1 MVLFFRSSKAF
12 LAIKSSQNLD
22 LIEID
27 KLKWLFGDAHF
38 IDAHIME
45 GTFIGPRKEM
55 ITPWSTNAVEITENM
70 GIPGIERIEEFILNE
85 DPAHNFDPM
94 LQQVYKDLDQDI
106 FTVENSPEPVKFIA
120 DISDYNTKEG
130 LALSKDEITY
140 LKQLSIKL
148 KRQLTDSEIFGF
160 SQVNSEHCRHKIFNG
175 AFIIDNQEKEMS
187 LFQLI
192 KLTTNTNPNRVVSAY
207 KDNCAFIQGPE
218 IEQFA
223 PVRQDIPEYFK
234 TENFESVLSI
244 KAETH
249 NFPTTVEPFNGAAT
263 GSGGEIRDRIAGG
276 KASMPLAGTAV
287 YMTSYP
293 RLGNEKKWEKNIK
306 PRKWLYQTPEEILIK
321 ASNGA
326 SDFGNKFGQPL
337 ICGSLLTFE
346 HFEDNKQYGYDKVI
360 MLAGGIGYGKKIDSL
375 KDDPKKGDKIVLMG
389 GDNYRI
395 GMGGGAVSSVAT
407 GEFDNAIELNAVQRS
422 NPEMQKRVANA
433 IRALAESKNNPI
445 VSIHDH
451 GAGGHL
457 NCLSELVE
465 NIGGK
470 IQIEK
475 LPIGDPTLSDKEIVG
490 NESQER
496 MGLILKEK
504 DTGFLKDIAERERA
518 PMYVVG
524 ETTGDLQFTFDH
536 KEGSTKP
543 IDLKIEDM
551 FGNPPKTIMRDT
563 NISHQ
568 FQEPEYEISKIIDY
582 IKEVLQLEEVG
593 CKDWLTNKVDRSVT
607 GKVAKQQCAGPL
619 QLPLNNLGVSAL
631 DYKGE
636 KGLATALGHAPIP
649 AIIDSKVGSIISIAE
664 SLTNVIWA
672 PIEGGIKGI
681 SLSANWMWP
690 CKNPGEDARLYDAVK
705 AASDFSIA
713 LGLNIPTGKD
723 SLSMTQKYPDKSVVF
738 APGTV
743 IISAVGEVSDIK
755 KIVEPVIQDVT
766 DSIILFIELSKQKF
780 KIGGSS
786 FAQTLNK
793 LGNET
798 PSVAD
803 PEYFKIAFSTIQK
816 LINEELIIAGHDIS
830 AGGMITTLL
839 EMTFAQN
846 HIGLDLDLSSIE
858 ESDLVKTLF
867 SQNPGIII
875 QIDPNSDAIK
885 ILEEDGINYKK
896 IGTLHDQFNIR
907 INDIHKKI
915 ELDIDE
921 MRDIWFGTST
931 LLDAKQCG
939 EKLAQERFDN
949 FKLNELN
956 YKFPSNFIGNFGQY
970 GIDPNRKKSS
980 GIKAAI
986 IREKGVNGD
995 REMAWIMH
1003 LAGMDVK
1010 DVHMTD
1016 LISGRETLE
1025 DLNMIVFV
1033 GGFSNSDVLGSAKG
1047 WAGAFIYNTKAK
1059 EALDKFYKR
1068 EDTLSL
1074 GVCNGCQLMIEL
1086 GVVTP
1091 DHLQKPTMLHN
1102 ESGKFESA
1110 FLNVDIKK
1118 NHSVM
1123 LSTLAGSKLG
1133 IWVAHGEGK
1142 FNLPEDELT
1151 YHIPMKYSKSSYPA
1165 NPNGS
1170 DYSTASLCSANGRHL
1185 VMMPHLERATYPWN
1199 WAHYPSD
1206 RRNDE
1211 LTPWV
1216 EAFANAREWIK
1227 KNSVKSTN

>member
-1 MVLFFRSSKAF
+1 MVLFFRSPNAY
-12 LAIKSSQNLD
+12 LAVETRQILD
-22 LIEID
+22 KTNND
-27 KLKWLFGDAHF
+27 KLKWLFGNATF
-38 IDAHIME
+38 IDTDVME
-45 GTFIGPRKEM
+45 GTFVGPRKEM
-55 ITPWSTNAVEITENM
+55 ITPWSTNAVEITQNM
-70 GIPGIERIEEFILNE
+70 GIEGIKRIEEFKLTE
-85 DPAHNFDPM
+85 DSDPEFDPM
-94 LQQVYKDLDQDI
+94 LQRVYYELGQDL
-106 FTVENSPEPVKFIA
+106 FTIDKKPAPVQNID
-120 DISDYNTKEG
+120 DISAYNKQEG
-130 LALSKDEITY
+130 LALSPDEISY
-140 LKQLSIKL
+140 LEKLSNKL
-148 KRQLTDSEIFGF
+148 NRKLTDSEIFGF

-175 AFIIDNQEKEMS
+175 TFIIDGQEKELS

-192 KLTTNTNPNRVVSAY
+192 KLTTTTNPNRVVSAY
-207 KDNCAFIQGPE
+207 KDNCAFIQGPT

-223 PVRQDIPEYFK
+223 PISQDVPEYFK
-234 TENFESVLSI
+234 TEQFESVLSI

-293 RLGNEKKWEKNIK
+293 RLDGGRKWEKGIK
-306 PRKWLYQTPEEILIK
+306 PRKWLYHTPEEILIK

-337 ICGSLLTFE
+337 ICGSLMTFE
-346 HFEDNKQYGYDKVI
+346 HFEDQKEYGFDKVI
-360 MLAGGIGYGKKIDSL
+360 MLAGGIGYGKKVDSL
-375 KDDPKKGDKIVLMG
+375 KDNPKKGDKIVLMG

-407 GEFDNAIELNAVQRS
+407 GEFANAIELNAVQRS

-475 LPIGDPTLSDKEIVG
+475 LPVGDPTLSDKEIVG

-496 MGLILKEK
+496 MGLILKK
-504 DTGFLKDIAERERA
+504 GDTKLLQDISARERA
-518 PMYVVG
+518 PMYIIG
-524 ETTGDLQFTFDH
+524 ETTGDHQFTFEHSDDRP
-536 KEGSTKP
+536 KP

-551 FGNPPKTIMRDT
+551 FGNPPKTIMRD
-563 NISHQ
+563 NAIIHE
-568 FQEPEYEISKIIDY
+568 FEELKYDISKIAEY
-582 IKEVLQLEEVG
+582 VRHVLQLEEVA

-631 DYKGE
+631 DYQGM
-636 KGLATALGHAPIP
+636 KGLATSLGHAPAVALVSP
-649 AIIDSKVGSIISIAE
+649 KNGSILSIAE
-664 SLTNVIWA
+664 SLTNIIWA
-672 PIEGGIKGI
+672 PIEGGLQGI

-690 CKNPGEDARLYDAVK
+690 CKNPGEDARLYEAVK
-705 AASDFSIA
+705 AASDFALA
-713 LGLNIPTGKD
+713 LGINIPTGKD
-723 SLSMTQKYPDKSVVF
+723 SLSMTQKYSDNEVVY

-743 IISAVGEVSDIK
+743 IITAAGEVTNIK
-755 KIVEPVIQDVT
+755 KVVEPVIQNITESVLLYID
-766 DSIILFIELSKQKF
+766 LSKDNF
-780 KIGGSS
+780 KLGGSS
-786 FAQTLNK
+786 FGQTLNK
-793 LGNET
+793 IGNET
-798 PSVAD
+798 PGVTDAA
-803 PEYFKIAFSTIQK
+803 YFKYVFEAVQT
-816 LINEELIIAGHDIS
+816 LIHEGLILAGHDIS

-839 EMTFAQN
+839 EMSFSQTE
-846 HIGLDLDLSSIE
+846 IGIDLDLSSIHE
-858 ESDLVKTLF
+858 PDLIKTLF

-875 QIDPNSDAIK
+875 QVERNGEAIK
-885 ILEEDGINYKK
+885 VLEDAGINFKK
-896 IGTLHDQFNIR
+896 IGKPYKQHKLR
-907 INDIHKKI
+907 IIDIHTKF

-921 MRDIWFGTST
+921 MRDLWFKTSY
-931 LLDAKQCG
+931 LMDSMQSKP
-939 EKLAQERFDN
+939 ELALERY
-949 FKLNELN
+949 KN
-956 YKFPSNFIGNFGQY
+956 YKQNSLNFVFPANFTGNVAQY
-970 GIDPNRKKSS
+970 GIDPIRKRTT
-980 GIKAAI
+980 GLKAAI

-995 REMAWIMH
+995 REMAWMMH
-1003 LAGMDVK
+1003 LAGFDVK

-1025 DLNMIVFV
+1025 DIKLIVFV

-1047 WAGAFIYNTKAK
+1047 WAGAFIYNSLAK
-1059 EALDKFYKR
+1059 EALDKFYAR

-1091 DHLQKPTMLHN
+1091 DHDQKPRMSHN
-1102 ESGKFESA
+1102 ASGKFESA
-1110 FLNVDIKK
+1110 FLNVEIKK
-1118 NHSVM
+1118 NNSIM
-1123 LSTLAGSKLG
+1123 LKSLAGSKLG
-1133 IWVAHGEGK
+1133 IWVAHGEGM
-1142 FNLPEDELT
+1142 FNLPKGESE

-1170 DYSTASLCSANGRHL
+1170 DFDTAALCSEDGRHL
-1185 VMMPHLERATYPWN
+1185 VMMPHLERSTNPWN
-1199 WAHYPSD
+1199 WAYYPWE
-1206 RRNDE
+1206 RKKDE
-1211 LTPWV
+1211 ITPWI
-1216 EAFANAREWIK
+1216 EAFVNAREWVK
-1227 KNSVKSTN
+1227 KNKS